1 MSCLVL
7 SVVEGVE
14 VSGLVPRR
22 KPWKRQQW
30 RESFRACP
38 EAEPPLTATA
48 GEGKF
53 PGLSRG
59 GTSPVQR
66 QQFDLKPA
74 TCCIV
79 SEENER
85 NKAITSHKYCC
96 HVLSLILSTRTSMQ
110 YIFHRCSLQPLLLE
124 LSQVSEGEPQV
135 VQKETTH
142 RSLLGRDKLA
152 RTVPCNWT
160 DID

>member
-1 MSCLVL
+1 MSVAK
-7 SVVEGVE
+7 GVE
-14 VSGLVPRR
+14 VSGLAPRR

-96 HVLSLILSTRTSMQ
+96 QSWLLPHALSLMTLTPHKHAVHIPQLLRPMYSS
-110 YIFHRCSLQPLLLE
+110 SQPLLLE
-124 LSQVSEGEPQV
+124 LSQVSEGEHQ
-135 VQKETTH
+135 
-142 RSLLGRDKLA
+142 LLCKGDRVPLSCKLGTA
-152 RTVPCNWT
+152 CT
-160 DID
+160 